1 MCFLYSGKTVRTE
14 KDREE
19 LQEALDQLC
28 AWAEKWGMDR
38 MVFNVGKCK
47 VMHMGHQNP
56 VFKYTMKGQVLEET
70 KEEKDIG
77 VMVTSNLKPT
87 AQCARAAKMA
97 QRSWDKSHAHST
109 TEIGIYSLVSTNS
122 MCGHF

>member
-1 MCFLYSGKTVRTE
+1 
-14 KDREE
+14 
-19 LQEALDQLC
+19 
-28 AWAEKWGMDR
+28 

-56 VFKYTMKGQVLEET
+56 AFNYTMKGQVLEET

-97 QRSWDKSHAHST
+97 QTVLGQLSRTFHYRDRHIFLLYKQYVRPHLEFSSPPWAPWTEGDRNCLEKVQQRAIKMVSGLKSN
-109 TEIGIYSLVSTNS
+109 I
-122 MCGHF
+122 F